1 MSLLSVRD
9 LSIQFQS
16 PKGVL
21 EAVRGISFDL
31 ERGQTLGVVGESGCG
46 KSITNLALM
55 GLLSDNGQVHA
66 TKINFEGTD
75 LLGLK
80 EKQWQ
85 KIRGKEM
92 AMIFQDPM
100 SALNPSFTVGYQLE
114 EMLKIHEP
122 QLSKVDR
129 EIRCLE
135 LLKQVG
141 IPAPESRLGAYA
153 HELSGGMSQRVMIAM
168 AIACKPKLLIADE
181 PTTALDV
188 TIQDQI
194 LRLLKELQETYN
206 MAMIFVTH
214 DLGVVA
220 KVSDKIQVMYA
231 GEIVESAKTNELVE
245 SPKHPYTRGLLRS
258 LPGAKET
265 QFRARL
271 TSIPGIVPALNARPL
286 GCQFQPRC
294 SYASDKCQHH
304 PGLTEDSSANTSHII
319 RCHHPQ
325 EDSL

>member
-55 GLLSDNGQVHA
+55 GLLSENGQVHA
-66 TKINFEGTD
+66 TEITFEGQD
-75 LLGLK
+75 LLSLR
-80 EKQWQ
+80 EKHWQ

-114 EMLKIHEP
+114 ETLKIHEP
-122 QLSKVDR
+122 QLSKIDR

-141 IPAPESRLGAYA
+141 IPAPESRLKAYA

-194 LRLLKELQETYN
+194 LRLLKELQEAYN

-231 GEIVESAKTNELVE
+231 GEIIESALTKDLVE
-245 SPKHPYTRGLLRS
+245 KPQHPYTRGLLRS

-265 QFRARL
+265 AFRTPL

-294 SYASDKCQHH
+294 SFASDQCQHH
-304 PGLTEDSSANTSHII
+304 PGLTDSSNGNQHII